1 MSSNDLHTV
10 LRPKTLGTW
19 NLSKHLPADLDFFV
33 LLSSIAGM
41 TGSRG
46 QSNYAAANTYQ
57 DAVARH
63 LASRGRHCISLNL
76 GSIMSVGFAAERN
89 LTAAL
94 RRDGF
99 EGVSKAEF
107 LALLDYCCDPA
118 CPAAR
123 DPRRAQ
129 LVSGLASAESM
140 PAGHFR
146 SVYWTSKPMFRPLL
160 QVSAMHDRESGM
172 TSAAETA
179 AVESNL
185 AALLAIAPDHGAAG
199 EVALRA
205 LVDRL
210 ARLLAVPCDDVDPRR
225 PIHALGID
233 SLVALELRYWMARE
247 LKVETSIFDIMNAK
261 SLEELAGTVAA
272 RSKGDMAKA

>member
-19 NLSKHLPADLDFFV
+19 NLFKHLPADLDFFV
-33 LLSSIAGM
+33 LLSSLAGM

-63 LASRGRHCISLNL
+63 LSSRRRHCISLNL

-107 LALLDYCCDPA
+107 LALLDYYYDPA

-129 LVSGLASAESM
+129 LVSGLASAESL
-140 PAGHFR
+140 PAEHFR

-179 AVESNL
+179 AVEANL
-185 AALLAIAPDHGAAG
+185 AALLAMAPDHAAAG

-210 ARLLAVPCDDVDPRR
+210 ARLLAVPSDDVDPRR

-233 SLVALELRYWMARE
+233 SLIALELRYWMARE

>member
-1 MSSNDLHTV
+1 MSCNDLHAV
-10 LRPKTLGTW
+10 LRPKTVGTW
-19 NLSKHLPADLDFFV
+19 NLFEHLPADLNFFV
-33 LLSSIAGM
+33 LLSSLAGM

-57 DAVARH
+57 DALARH
-63 LASRGRHCISLNL
+63 LASQGRHCISLNL

-123 DPRRAQ
+123 NPRHAQ
-129 LVSGLASAESM
+129 LVSGLASAETL
-140 PAGHFR
+140 PAEHFR

-160 QVSAMHDRESGM
+160 QLSAMHNH
-172 TSAAETA
+172 TSNKAATETGD
-179 AVESNL
+179 VEVNL
-185 AALLAIAPDHGAAG
+185 AALLATAPDHGAAL

-210 ARLLAVPCDDVDPRR
+210 ARLLAVPSDDVDPRR
-225 PIHALGID
+225 PIHAFGID
-233 SLVALELRYWMARE
+233 SLIALELRYWIARE
-247 LKVETSIFDIMNAK
+247 LRVETSIFDIMQAE

-272 RSKGDMAKA
+272 RSKGDVVKND